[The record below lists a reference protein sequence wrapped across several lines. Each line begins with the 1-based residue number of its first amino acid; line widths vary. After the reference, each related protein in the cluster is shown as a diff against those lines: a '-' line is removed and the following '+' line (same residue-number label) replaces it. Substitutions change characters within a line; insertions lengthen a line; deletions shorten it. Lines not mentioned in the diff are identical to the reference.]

1 MAHADIEIN
10 RNYFG
15 SEHGK
20 GDCDGETGVFNR
32 AVDRAIIGKK
42 VVINDAQD
50 LFTYAKSN
58 LELDETFTKR
68 KFFLVE
74 NGDISRDRLETEVK
88 TLVNTRK
95 IHQALNTKT
104 KNVLRVRNLSCFCN
118 NCEDGDDANCLNT
131 AYVHNYITKDIIQVV
146 TPENL
151 LEQHGEQGDQCS
163 NVTHVDDWQ
172 PEGREKRK
180 GSMVEKESSKSKKES
195 SNVKKESSKVK
206 KECSKVKNKS
216 PNIKKASRKVKK
228 ASKAHVTVGKDQIE
242 HNKTVDDPESINEDK
257 LILECPKFSDL
268 TKAVTKL
275 HIEELPKVSA
285 KTFCNTG
292 CVVDNDSLPL
302 VPEDIPLKPDSRLF
316 PCTIYGD
323 GNCLPRSAS
332 VLVYGSE
339 ENHKQMRKRMV
350 IELTRNEAYYLDK
363 TFMKKGKQDNAQ
375 DDVPK
380 AFAQLSNLY
389 MGQHL
394 TTTVVKSLYE
404 KEVLEIRKSGAYMGL
419 WQIACLANIL
429 RCPVVSVC
437 PTYGTHTVRRD
448 MHRVFYP
455 MKNYMNVNQCSSCGQ
470 VLVEFIQR
478 KRTFH

>member
-104 KNVLRVRNLSCFCN
+104 KNVLKVRNLSCFCN

-180 GSMVEKESSKSKKES
+180 GSMV
-195 SNVKKESSKVK
+195 
-206 KECSKVKNKS
+206 
-216 PNIKKASRKVKK
+216 
-228 ASKAHVTVGKDQIE
+228 
-242 HNKTVDDPESINEDK
+242 
-257 LILECPKFSDL
+257 
-268 TKAVTKL
+268 
-275 HIEELPKVSA
+275 
-285 KTFCNTG
+285 
-292 CVVDNDSLPL
+292 
-302 VPEDIPLKPDSRLF
+302 
-316 PCTIYGD
+316 
-323 GNCLPRSAS
+323 
-332 VLVYGSE
+332 
-339 ENHKQMRKRMV
+339 
-350 IELTRNEAYYLDK
+350 
-363 TFMKKGKQDNAQ
+363 
-375 DDVPK
+375 
-380 AFAQLSNLY
+380 
-389 MGQHL
+389 
-394 TTTVVKSLYE
+394 
-404 KEVLEIRKSGAYMGL
+404 
-419 WQIACLANIL
+419 
-429 RCPVVSVC
+429 
-437 PTYGTHTVRRD
+437 
-448 MHRVFYP
+448 
-455 MKNYMNVNQCSSCGQ
+455 
-470 VLVEFIQR
+470 
-478 KRTFH
+478 